1 MTRTRTKARI
11 SKDKN
16 RLFRDIIRID
26 VLQDEIEYAKNQLR
40 PQDTGHI
47 STAIGWLEYRIR
59 RLKGIKE
66 E

>member
-1 MTRTRTKARI
+1 M
-11 SKDKN
+11 
-16 RLFRDIIRID
+16 RID
-26 VLQDEIEYAKNQLR
+26 VLQDEIEYAKDQLR
-40 PQDTGHI
+40 PHDTGHI